1 MALKTYFA
9 KLPTND
15 IGYELNKRVLDYY
28 DFLNVSGIVNLWRL
42 SYYQYFKATKHL
54 GSIPTTGETGE
65 YSAMYINHYR
75 SLLQGILNM
84 TVSQRPA
91 YDARAVNNDYE
102 SQSQTK
108 LAQGLL
114 DYYMREKRLEKF
126 VIDAAEYA
134 IWSAEGYI
142 TLDWN
147 ANLGTEYSVDDMGEP
162 VKNGDIEFFA
172 CSGIDVIR
180 HPYLR
185 KFEDRDWLIVRQFVN
200 KYELAA
206 KYPEKEDE
214 IVNYTNER
222 IPVMEDYMDYYKII
236 EKDIIPLYRFY
247 HERTKSMPE
256 GRYTEFIP
264 EGSVL
269 FDGMLPYDKIPVYQL
284 HYNSIYGTPFGYS
297 TAFDML
303 PIQTA
308 LDNLN
313 SVIQTNQETFGV
325 QNITAPLGSN
335 FSLEELSG
343 GMNVFW
349 YDGKFA
355 PPSGLNLVSTPGEIF
370 NQRDFYVN
378 QLETI
383 SGVNSVNRG
392 NPESSLKSGSALALV
407 ASQSLQSLQ
416 GYQARYVQLL
426 EDVGSGIIEILK
438 EYATVPR
445 IATIVGK
452 MNIPY
457 MKEFKKDD
465 LSNIS
470 RIIVDMGNPLSKT
483 TAGKAQIA
491 DTLLQYGMI
500 TSPDQYIQVISTGRL
515 DNVTDPKLRQMMLI
529 SQENESMQNGEIV
542 PVLMT
547 DNHSLHVQE
556 HKTLLDS
563 PEARKN
569 PALIQIV
576 MEHIKQHTML
586 QATGDPIL
594 FGMLNYPPPLQQNP
608 PPGDKPKSKVKSA
621 EEGSNTR
628 MPSMPKNPMSG
639 EKYETPSGASDQS
652 VRT

>member
-1 MALKTYFA
+1 MKTYFA
-9 KLPTND
+9 NLQTD
-15 IGYELNKRVLDYY
+15 QIGKELNKRVIDYY
-28 DFLNVSGIVNLWRL
+28 DYITISGIINLWRL

-54 GSIPTTGETGE
+54 GQIPTTGEVGE

-84 TVSQRPA
+84 TVAQRPA
-91 YDARAVNNDYE
+91 YDARAINNDYE

-108 LAQGLL
+108 LASGLL
-114 DYYMREKRLEKF
+114 DYYMREQRLEKYL
-126 VIDAAEYA
+126 VDAAEQA

-142 TLDWN
+142 VLDWN
-147 ANLGTEYSVDDMGEP
+147 TDLGKEYGVDETGKP
-162 VKNGDIEFFA
+162 ITNGDIEFYS
-172 CSGIDVIR
+172 CSGIDIIR

-185 KFEDRDWLIVRQFVN
+185 KFEERDWLIVRQFVN

-206 KYPEKEDE
+206 KYPEKYED
-214 IVNYTNER
+214 IVNYTNDR
-222 IPVMEDYMDYYKII
+222 TTIMEDYMDFYKIM
-236 EKDIIPLYRFY
+236 EKDTIPLYRFF
-247 HERTKSMPE
+247 HEKTKSVPD

-264 EGSVL
+264 NGIVL
-269 FDGMLPYDKIPVYQL
+269 FDGMLPYEKIPVFHL
-284 HYNSIYGTPFGYS
+284 HYSSIYGTPFGYS

-335 FSLEELSG
+335 FSLEELSS
-343 GMNVFW
+343 GMNVLW
-349 YDGKFA
+349 YDGKFQ

-457 MKEFKKDD
+457 MREFKKDD

-470 RIIVDMGNPLSKT
+470 RVIVDMGNPLSKT

-515 DNVTDPKLRQMMLI
+515 DNVTDPKLRQLMLI
-529 SQENESMQNGEIV
+529 SQENESMQNGQPV

-547 DNHSLHVQE
+547 DNHGMHVQE

-569 PALIQIV
+569 PALIQVV
-576 MEHIKQHTML
+576 MDHIMQHVRL
-586 QATGDPIL
+586 QAMGDPVL
-594 FGMLNYPPPLQQNP
+594 FGMLNYPPPLPQQPDNAQP
-608 PPGDKPKSKVKSA
+608 ISKVKSA
-621 EEGSNTR
+621 EEGNNTR

-639 EKYETPSGASDQS
+639 EKYETPSGAMDQN